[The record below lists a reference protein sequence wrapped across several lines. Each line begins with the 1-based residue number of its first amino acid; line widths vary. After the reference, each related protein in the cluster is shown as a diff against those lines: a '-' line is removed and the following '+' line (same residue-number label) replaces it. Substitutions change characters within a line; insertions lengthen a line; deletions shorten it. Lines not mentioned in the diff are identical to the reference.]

1 MKASAA
7 MRRLPSSA
15 LASGSWASVI
25 TSELTRK
32 ITPMP
37 FSDTPASFFANT
49 GRSSK
54 IA

>member
-1 MKASAA
+1 MNARAA
-7 MRRLPSSA
+7 MRRRPSSA
-15 LASGSWASVI
+15 LASGSCASVI

-32 ITPMP
+32 MTPMP
-37 FSDTPASFFANT
+37 FSDTPASFLAKT